1 MTEVE
6 RKNWGVFRERR
17 NHKLQRSDRYML
29 WDSSI
34 SDAKKQEWAVYRTA
48 LRDLPASVSDPA
60 NVSWPNPPA

>member
-1 MTEVE
+1 
-6 RKNWGVFRERR
+6 
-17 NHKLQRSDRYML
+17 ML